1 MERRA
6 RLRRAGD
13 FQRVWREGRSWS
25 HPSLVLVAC
34 PNKLDRT
41 RVGVVA
47 SRKIGKAVA
56 RNRARRLLRAA
67 ARGLYGRLMPGWDL
81 ILIARPAILELKS
94 PAVQETLEFLT
105 ARAGLLVQEGAK

>member
-34 PNKLDRT
+34 PNELGRT

-67 ARGLYGRLMPGWDL
+67 ARGLYGQLMPGWDV
-81 ILIARPAILELKS
+81 ILIARPAILALKS
-94 PAVQETLEFLT
+94 PLVQQALELL
-105 ARAGLLVQEGAK
+105 AAKAGLLVEAAE